1 MVSYGFATVI
11 ISIFLFYS
19 ITVIN
24 PDIIIGLIK
33 KHFR

>member
-1 MVSYGFATVI
+1 MFSYNFATVI
-11 ISIFLFYS
+11 ISIFVFYS

-24 PDIIIGLIK
+24 PDIIIRLIK